1 VAGGETGQHGDQAM
15 NQAEGTLADLPL
27 DELLA
32 QFAAPTPAP
41 GGGSAIALA
50 CALAAA
56 LVEMT
61 AGFAPSGQAGEVGP
75 RAAELRAQALHLA
88 QAELHSYAPVL
99 EALRLP
105 VSDEQ
110 REPLLR
116 EALSSASAALAS
128 LAAVGAELTELAAA
142 MATTGSPLLAG
153 DAAVAAILA
162 ASACRGAARLVEI
175 NLAGDPEDPRR
186 RASAELAGE
195 AVTAQEKAW
204 LQEGTARAD
213 E

>member
-1 VAGGETGQHGDQAM
+1 M
-15 NQAEGTLADLPL
+15 NQADGTLADLPL
-27 DELLA
+27 GELLA
-32 QFAAPTPAP
+32 RFAAPTPAP
-41 GGGSAIALA
+41 GGGSALAVA

-61 AGFAPSGQAGEVGP
+61 AGFAPAGQAGEVAP
-75 RAAELRAQALHLA
+75 RAAELRAQAVHLA
-88 QAELHSYAPVL
+88 EAELHSYAPVL

-105 VSDEQ
+105 VSDER

-116 EALSSASAALAS
+116 EALSSASAAPAS
-128 LAAVGAELTELAAA
+128 LAGVGAELAELAAG
-142 MATTGSPLLAG
+142 MATSPLLAG

-175 NLAGDPEDPRR
+175 NLAGDPDDPRR

-204 LQEGTARAD
+204 LQEGTAHAD